1 MSDLV
6 AVIIPAGG
14 SGERLGAKLPKA
26 LVQVAGKTLIE
37 HAVANMAPIANQI
50 IVAVPAGYEATFRN
64 LLGSEVMLVAGG
76 ATRTA
81 SVKAALAV
89 VDESHDYV
97 LVHDAA
103 RALASTELAT
113 KIIDSLRGGE
123 KAVVPGLDVKDTMK
137 VVDSNHYVTTTLN
150 RPTLRI
156 IQTPQGFDRKVL
168 VEAHGSTHN
177 STHDSTDDSS
187 LVEKIDV
194 SVKVIPGEER
204 ALKITTPT
212 DLEIANQ
219 IALPEILESTTG
231 IRVGIGTDA
240 HAFSTDPQR
249 HLYLAG
255 LHWADHIGVDA
266 HSDGDVAAHAI
277 CDALLAAAELGDL
290 GSNFGTSS
298 PQYAG
303 ASGSQLLSETFLRVS
318 AAGYSI
324 NNVTVQI
331 VGNSPKIGARRGEA
345 IAAISTALNG
355 AKVSVSAT
363 TTDGLGFTGEGKGL
377 SAIAT
382 ALLIKALDRI
392 S

>member
-1 MSDLV
+1 MSDSV
-6 AVIIPAGG
+6 VVIIPAGG

-37 HAVANMAPIANQI
+37 HAVANIAPVAQQI
-50 IVAVPAGYEATFRN
+50 IVAVPAGYEETFRG
-64 LLGSEVMLVAGG
+64 LLGSEVTLVAGG
-76 ATRTA
+76 VTRTA

-89 VDESHDYV
+89 VDQSHDYV

-103 RALASTELAT
+103 RALASTELAWQ
-113 KIIDSLRGGE
+113 IVASLRAGE

-137 VVDSNHYVTTTLN
+137 EVDPNLYATKTLN
-150 RPTLRI
+150 RSALRI

-168 VEAHGSTHN
+168 VDAHKSTD
-177 STHDSTDDSS
+177 DSTDDST
-187 LVEKIDV
+187 LVEKIGIAI
-194 SVKVIPGEER
+194 KVIPGEER
-204 ALKITTPT
+204 ALKITTPA
-212 DLEIANQ
+212 DLEIAHQ
-219 IALPEILESTTG
+219 IALPEILESAKN

-240 HAFSTDPQR
+240 HAFSVDPNRQ
-249 HLYLAG
+249 LYLAG
-255 LHWADHIGVDA
+255 LHWTDHIGVDG

-303 ASGSQLLSETFLRVS
+303 ASGSQLLSETFLRIS

-324 NNVTVQI
+324 NNVSVQI
-331 VGNSPKIGARRGEA
+331 VGNSPKIGPRRAEA
-345 IAAISTALNG
+345 ITAISTALNG
-355 AKVSVSAT
+355 ATVSVSAT

-382 ALLIKALDRI
+382 ALLIKTLDRI
-392 S
+392 Y

>member
-1 MSDLV
+1 LSDSV
-6 AVIIPAGG
+6 VVIIPAGG

-37 HAVANMAPIANQI
+37 HAVANIAPVAQQI
-50 IVAVPAGYEATFRN
+50 IVAVPAGYEETFRG
-64 LLGSEVMLVAGG
+64 LLGSEVTLVAGG

-89 VDESHDYV
+89 VDQSHDYV

-103 RALASTELAT
+103 RALASTELAWQ
-113 KIIDSLRGGE
+113 IVASLRAGE

-137 VVDSNHYVTTTLN
+137 EVDPNLYATKTLN
-150 RPTLRI
+150 RSALRI

-168 VEAHGSTHN
+168 VDAHKSTD
-177 STHDSTDDSS
+177 DSTDDST
-187 LVEKIDV
+187 LVEKIGIAI
-194 SVKVIPGEER
+194 KVIPGEER
-204 ALKITTPT
+204 ALKITTPA
-212 DLEIANQ
+212 DLEIAHQ
-219 IALPEILESTTG
+219 IALPEILESAKN

-240 HAFSTDPQR
+240 HAFSVDPNRQ
-249 HLYLAG
+249 LYLAG
-255 LHWADHIGVDA
+255 LHWTDHIGVDG

-303 ASGSQLLSETFLRVS
+303 ASGSQLLSETFLRIS

-324 NNVTVQI
+324 NNVSVQI
-331 VGNSPKIGARRGEA
+331 VGNSPKIGPRRAEA
-345 IAAISTALNG
+345 ITAISTALNG
-355 AKVSVSAT
+355 ATVSVSAT

-382 ALLIKALDRI
+382 ALLIKTLDRI
-392 S
+392 Y

>member
-1 MSDLV
+1 LSDSV
-6 AVIIPAGG
+6 VVIIPAGG

-37 HAVANMAPIANQI
+37 HAVANIAPVAQQI
-50 IVAVPAGYEATFRN
+50 IVAVPAGYEETFRG
-64 LLGSEVMLVAGG
+64 LLGSEVTLVAGG
-76 ATRTA
+76 VTRTA

-89 VDESHDYV
+89 VDQSHDYV

-103 RALASTELAT
+103 RALASTELAWQ
-113 KIIDSLRGGE
+113 IVASLRAGE

-137 VVDSNHYVTTTLN
+137 EVDPNLYATKTLN
-150 RPTLRI
+150 RSALRI

-168 VEAHGSTHN
+168 VDAHKSTD
-177 STHDSTDDSS
+177 DSTDDST
-187 LVEKIDV
+187 LVEKIGIAI
-194 SVKVIPGEER
+194 KVIPGEER
-204 ALKITTPT
+204 ALKITTPA
-212 DLEIANQ
+212 DLEIAHQ
-219 IALPEILESTTG
+219 IALPEILESAKN

-240 HAFSTDPQR
+240 HAFSVDPNRQ
-249 HLYLAG
+249 LYLAG
-255 LHWADHIGVDA
+255 LHWTDHIGVDG

-303 ASGSQLLSETFLRVS
+303 ASGSQLLSETFLRIS

-324 NNVTVQI
+324 NNVSVQI
-331 VGNSPKIGARRGEA
+331 VGNSPKIGPRRAEA
-345 IAAISTALNG
+345 ITAISTALNG
-355 AKVSVSAT
+355 ATVSVSAT

-382 ALLIKALDRI
+382 ALLIKTLDRI
-392 S
+392 Y

>member
-1 MSDLV
+1 
-6 AVIIPAGG
+6 
-14 SGERLGAKLPKA
+14 
-26 LVQVAGKTLIE
+26 
-37 HAVANMAPIANQI
+37 
-50 IVAVPAGYEATFRN
+50 
-64 LLGSEVMLVAGG
+64 LGSEVTLVAGG

-89 VDESHDYV
+89 VDQSYDYV

-103 RALASTELAT
+103 RALASTELAWQ
-113 KIIDSLRGGE
+113 IVASLRAGE

-137 VVDSNHYVTTTLN
+137 EVDPNLYATKTLN
-150 RPTLRI
+150 RSALRI

-168 VEAHGSTHN
+168 VDAHKSTD
-177 STHDSTDDSS
+177 DSTDDST
-187 LVEKIDV
+187 LVEKIGIAI
-194 SVKVIPGEER
+194 KVIPGEER
-204 ALKITTPT
+204 ALKITTPA
-212 DLEIANQ
+212 DLEIAHQ
-219 IALPEILESTTG
+219 IALPEILESAKD

-240 HAFSTDPQR
+240 HAFSVDPNRQ
-249 HLYLAG
+249 LYLAG
-255 LHWADHIGVDA
+255 LHWTDHIGVDG

-303 ASGSQLLSETFLRVS
+303 ASGSQLLSETFLRIS

-324 NNVTVQI
+324 NNVSVQI
-331 VGNSPKIGARRGEA
+331 VGNSPKIGPRRAEA
-345 IAAISTALNG
+345 ITAISTALNG
-355 AKVSVSAT
+355 ATVSVSAT

-382 ALLIKALDRI
+382 VLLIKTLDRI
-392 S
+392 Y